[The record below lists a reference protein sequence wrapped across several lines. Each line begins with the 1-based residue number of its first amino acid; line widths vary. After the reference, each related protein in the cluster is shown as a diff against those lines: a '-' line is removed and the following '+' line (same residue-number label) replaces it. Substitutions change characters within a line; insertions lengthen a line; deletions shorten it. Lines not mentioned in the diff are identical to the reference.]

1 MLIECVLAI
10 ISVCAVGYIWSEY
23 VPGGIVT
30 PTAVFATGISRMC
43 AKIPFLAGAESVIYS
58 LLILA
63 VSAFCLTSLDTA
75 TRLARYMFQEFW
87 LAPGET

>member
-1 MLIECVLAI
+1 MSVYLQF

-43 AKIPFLAGAESVIYS
+43 AKISHFLAGAESVIYS

-63 VSAFCLTSLDTA
+63 VSAFCLTSL
-75 TRLARYMFQEFW
+75 
-87 LAPGET
+87 